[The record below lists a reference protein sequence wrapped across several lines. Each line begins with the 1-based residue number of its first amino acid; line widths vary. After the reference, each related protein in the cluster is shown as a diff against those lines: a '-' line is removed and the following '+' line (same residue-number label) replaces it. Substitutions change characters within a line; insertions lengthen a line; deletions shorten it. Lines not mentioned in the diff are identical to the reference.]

1 MSGKPEP
8 RMIVINGFCDLIPET
23 FTGDNAEKDVEEFFL
38 TNSFNGNNCMLKG
51 FIMMLLK

>member
-23 FTGDNAEKDVEEFFL
+23 FTGDNAEKDVKEFFL